1 MKWKI
6 LWDSEMDTNDADY
19 VKDNG
24 EYGIVDDENPEEMKE
39 LALTEQALDFCA
51 LNFDDGSC
59 QIDEE
64 ELAAL
69 MKDGN
74 HKYNFI
80 KDIGIT
86 DEEIDAFIKEH
97 IGEVWDFLYE
107 YTPRDPNDDSNA
119 HDLNIHFRKV
129 PADYK
134 ESDLEMSWYKK
145 AIMKGKG
152 PIQAG

>member
-6 LWDSEMDTNDADY
+6 LWNSEMDTNDADY
-19 VKDNG
+19 VKDSG
-24 EYGIVDDENPEEMKE
+24 VYGIVDDENAEEVKE
-39 LALTEQALDFCA
+39 LALTEQAVTFCA
-51 LNFDDGSC
+51 LNFDDGGV

-69 MKDGN
+69 MKDKS
-74 HKYNFI
+74 HDYNFI
-80 KDIGIT
+80 KEIGIT
-86 DEEIDAFIKEH
+86 DEEIDAFLKNVNI
-97 IGEVWDFLYE
+97 WDLMYE
-107 YTPRDPNDDSNA
+107 YEPRDPNDDSNA
-119 HDLNIHFRKV
+119 HDLDVNFKRV

-134 ESDLEMSWYKK
+134 EEDLDTSWYKK